1 MTRQKN
7 AAAAAGL
14 YGLVALIGGVIGFV
28 SAGSLASLI
37 AGGLSGLVL
46 LASSALAFRGSRV
59 ALIVALVVSLALV
72 GRFASTFGGPNGP
85 SAIAIVMVLGGLV
98 VLVMTALAWARAGD
112 TARHGV

>member
-1 MTRQKN
+1 MTTQKG

-46 LASSALAFRGSRV
+46 LASSWFALRGSRV

-98 VLVMTALAWARAGD
+98 VLVTSALAWARANG
-112 TARHGV
+112 TTRHSV

>member
-1 MTRQKN
+1 
-7 AAAAAGL
+7 
-14 YGLVALIGGVIGFV
+14 LVALIGGVIGFV

-37 AGGLSGLVL
+37 AGGISGLVL
-46 LASSALAFRGSRV
+46 LASAWLASRGSKV

-98 VLVMTALAWARAGD
+98 VLVMSALAWARAGE
-112 TARHGV
+112 TTRHSV

>member
-1 MTRQKN
+1 MTTHKG
-7 AAAAAGL
+7 AAVAAGL

-46 LASSALAFRGSRV
+46 MASGWFASRGSRV

-98 VLVMTALAWARAGD
+98 VLVMSALAWARAGGA
-112 TARHGV
+112 ARHGV